1 MSERNGD
8 KARFG
13 RERRQKILRR
23 KQARDPRKALETKNQ
38 TRLVPGPGEEEAA
51 SCR

>member
-13 RERRQKILRR
+13 REHRQKILRR
-23 KQARDPRKALETKNQ
+23 KQTRESRKALDIKQ
-38 TRLVPGPGEEEAA
+38 QARPVLAPGEEEPVF
-51 SCR
+51 CR